1 MSSPRTHT
9 LSMTVKQHQC
19 SSAVTA
25 LGEKNKNTHT
35 KKTNQI
41 WMTAWKTLNSRL
53 REELKAI
60 LKITADEIVTTY
72 IT

>member
-1 MSSPRTHT
+1 
-9 LSMTVKQHQC
+9 
-19 SSAVTA
+19 
-25 LGEKNKNTHT
+25 
-35 KKTNQI
+35 
-41 WMTAWKTLNSRL
+41 MTAWKTLNSRL